1 VLLEAGG
8 DRRQQARR
16 NITKLPWAKYRCQPF
31 VAPFRNDVCGIGV
44 KLKKMALGIGDIVWQ
59 EPFVCPRVLRYFPA
73 RYRLIS
79 TLRPMFRSSLY
90 VSSTGVI

>member
-1 VLLEAGG
+1 MIGG
-8 DRRQQARR
+8 SKRVVTSQSFRGR
-16 NITKLPWAKYRCQPF
+16 NT
-31 VAPFRNDVCGIGV
+31 DVN
-44 KLKKMALGIGDIVWQ
+44 LSSPRSATTFAELALSWEKMALDIGDIVWQ